1 MSQTLQDIYNK
12 YYIFPNL
19 QEHMLRVA
27 GVARIICENIDAD
40 IDTESVVTACL
51 LHDMGNI
58 IKYDLGKTWI
68 VDDRLDMNEMLEVQ
82 KQFRDKYGMDE
93 HAAHMDIGREIG
105 ISGRVLELMDAID
118 FSRTCQFLEE
128 GDMEKLI
135 CKYADTRVAP
145 DGVATMQ
152 ERLDEG
158 SRRYQTQNNP
168 ERPKIVSCFQE
179 IEKKIFEKL
188 SFEPDFI
195 TEEKAFAFAEEF
207 LQKTF

>member
-1 MSQTLQDIYNK
+1 
-12 YYIFPNL
+12 
-19 QEHMLRVA
+19 
-27 GVARIICENIDAD
+27 
-40 IDTESVVTACL
+40 
-51 LHDMGNI
+51 
-58 IKYDLGKTWI
+58 
-68 VDDRLDMNEMLEVQ
+68 
-82 KQFRDKYGMDE
+82 
-93 HAAHMDIGREIG
+93 
-105 ISGRVLELMDAID
+105 
-118 FSRTCQFLEE
+118 
-128 GDMEKLI
+128 
-135 CKYADTRVAP
+135 
-145 DGVATMQ
+145 VATMQ